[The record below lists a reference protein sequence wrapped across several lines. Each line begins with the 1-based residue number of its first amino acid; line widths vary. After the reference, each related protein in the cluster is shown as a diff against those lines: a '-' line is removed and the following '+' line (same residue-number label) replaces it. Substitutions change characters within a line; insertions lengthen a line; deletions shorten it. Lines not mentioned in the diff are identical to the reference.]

1 MLLQSHT
8 GTIHILPALPP
19 SWTKGRIAGLKARGG
34 ILVSIEWE
42 GEAVRVELCSAK
54 DHLVKVKVKRGAQ
67 REVFLPAGKKIVI
80 SDVA

>member
-54 DHLVKVKVKRGAQ
+54 DHLVKRGAQ
-67 REVFLPAGKKIVI
+67 REVFLPAGKKVVI
-80 SDVA
+80 SDAA